1 MATFF
6 FYQLVQNRRIFY
18 LWTEISSDVNKRWSK
33 KKKIVEKNT
42 IFWRSFILSFFKK
55 WERSYGDFLD
65 GIKNIS
71 IMLCIFPPSFPPF
84 FCRTRLFLTRMW
96 TQNISFLKEKK
107 MVENWKKEKV
117 EKKEAIIR
125 IFN

>member
-1 MATFF
+1 MWINDE
-6 FYQLVQNRRIFY
+6 V
-18 LWTEISSDVNKRWSK
+18 K
-33 KKKIVEKNT
+33 KNKIVEKNT

-84 FCRTRLFLTRMW
+84 FVGLDFF
-96 TQNISFLKEKK
+96 NPDVNPEYSFFKGEKNGGKLKKRKGGKK
-107 MVENWKKEKV
+107 RSHNSY
-117 EKKEAIIR
+117 
-125 IFN
+125 F